1 MPSLASRTLAWPLIQ
16 LVRLYRLTLSPWLG
30 RSCRFQPTCSQYAI
44 EALERHGVFRGGRLA
59 AMRIARCHP
68 WGGSGYDPVPGGP
81 APITPG
87 RDPAPANNGRDATR
101 IDDNRDPARI
111 NNGGGADT
119 GA

>member
-1 MPSLASRTLAWPLIQ
+1 MPSLASRLLAWPLIR

-30 RSCRFQPTCSQYAI
+30 HNCRFQPTCSQYTI
-44 EALERHGVFRGGRLA
+44 EALERHGLFRGGRLA
-59 AMRIARCHP
+59 VIRIARCHP

-87 RDPAPANNGRDATR
+87 RDPVSANKGRDATR
-101 IDDNRDPARI
+101 IDDNCDPARI
-111 NNGGGADT
+111 NNGGGPDT

>member
-1 MPSLASRTLAWPLIQ
+1 MPSPASRTLAWPLIQ

-59 AMRIARCHP
+59 AMRIVRCHP

-81 APITPG
+81 ASMTPG
-87 RDPAPANNGRDATR
+87 RDPASASNGRDAAR

-111 NNGGGADT
+111 NHGSGPDT